1 VTNRSPGGW
10 GRWRLWYY
18 LTDARSRSPAAA
30 DGPVRVWDLTR
41 CVSVGEPLTDH
52 TGPVEAVAAEV
63 LRGPAAEQVDRIRP
77 VRGEVADPSQSDPQ
91 PVGVSTWVCLP
102 GHDPFERSGL
112 GAPTGTA
119 ALQAELEQ
127 HRQANLDLKR
137 VLEER
142 DEELAAARET
152 NRRLLNQLNRP
163 VS

>member
-1 VTNRSPGGW
+1 
-10 GRWRLWYY
+10 
-18 LTDARSRSPAAA
+18 
-30 DGPVRVWDLTR
+30 
-41 CVSVGEPLTDH
+41 
-52 TGPVEAVAAEV
+52 
-63 LRGPAAEQVDRIRP
+63 
-77 VRGEVADPSQSDPQ
+77 
-91 PVGVSTWVCLP
+91 
-102 GHDPFERSGL
+102 L

-152 NRRLLNQLNRP
+152 NRRLMNQLNRP

>member
-1 VTNRSPGGW
+1 
-10 GRWRLWYY
+10 
-18 LTDARSRSPAAA
+18 
-30 DGPVRVWDLTR
+30 VRVWDLTR

-127 HRQANLDLKR
+127 QRQANLDLKR

-152 NRRLLNQLNRP
+152 NRRLMNQLNRP